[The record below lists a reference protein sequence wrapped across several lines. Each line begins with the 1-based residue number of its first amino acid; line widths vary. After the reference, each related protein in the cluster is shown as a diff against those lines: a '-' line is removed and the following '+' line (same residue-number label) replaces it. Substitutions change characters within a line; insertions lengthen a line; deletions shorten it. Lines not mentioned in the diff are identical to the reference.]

1 MRRAA
6 SFLTVALLA
15 LVLAGCGDDETPLT
29 SSDSTVASTSSTTE
43 ATAAAEEPIGEMG
56 IEERETPGFPT
67 ANREGGAALLGDVRV
82 AGHGG
87 FDRVT
92 FEFRDGDVPG
102 YRVRFVDPPITEDAS
117 GNEVEVDG
125 AAFLE
130 IIMTPASG
138 VDLSGETYEETYT
151 GPARIGPSDT
161 ASIAELVRT
170 GDFEAV
176 LTWHL
181 GLGAEA
187 PFAVGTLQDPPRL
200 VIDVRAG

>member
-1 MRRAA
+1 VAA
-6 SFLTVALLA
+6 
-15 LVLAGCGDDETPLT
+15 
-29 SSDSTVASTSSTTE
+29 TSSTTPST
-43 ATAAAEEPIGEMG
+43 TALAEQPIGEMSA
-56 IEERETPGFPT
+56 EDRETHGFPT
-67 ANREGGAALLGDVRV
+67 ANREGGAALLADVRV